1 MASTGPETTTS
12 KDSTVQEDTSATSA
26 SFVTTADHKL
36 QTCSCGWR
44 KVTSFQGLRIHQGKK
59 RCLSKESQGPR
70 IDLFLRKKSNQSNEV
85 HQLDENHSLESI
97 STPVREEEN
106 QSIELAVEETSAAES
121 TQTPRPAVERR
132 LPGYKLRVK
141 WPGAAEKKLWE
152 MVNDDLC
159 RSLEQLRGTAEKKLE
174 NMGNIIYEY
183 GAEHFG
189 VLQPKVARQAPSP
202 PVSRRQQKIKCLVQE
217 LRQLRK
223 LWKKAPEV
231 EKEGINILQAEIK
244 TQLVSLRRAEN
255 FRKRRRKKEQTRTRF
270 YKDSFKFL
278 KTLFTK
284 EKSGVLQTTKSDLE
298 EHLRATHSDPKRHE
312 HLTIPSDIP
321 PIDPPEHQCETGPPT
336 WKEVG
341 KIVHRARAAS
351 APGPNGVPYNVYK
364 NAPDVCRFLWR
375 LMRTV
380 WQKRSIPK
388 AWRRAGGILIP
399 KEKNAANISQ
409 FRPIAL
415 LNVKG
420 KIFFGV
426 IAQRLAEYL
435 RRNGYV
441 DTSVQKAGISGFSG
455 FLEHASLIWHQI
467 QAAKLEKREL
477 HAIFLDLANAF
488 GSVPHELLWTAFRFF
503 NIPDTITTLVKA
515 YFQDLQ
521 FCFSTPEFTTSWQH
535 LEIGIM
541 AGCLYGDGVLK
552 LPLTSLTEEFKCA
565 KTRLQMTLNESQ
577 DPVVRENAPTL
588 ATGRKWTPARAVEE
602 ATAALRHA
610 DIVGNVQQ
618 GRGGLGLTTSRPA
631 WRSAAPP
638 ARRKMVVEEV
648 RRQEEA
654 ARWAKAV
661 ALGKQGRWTRWEGV
675 EKRKMSWRDVWA
687 MDAKSLSFTIKATY
701 DVLPSPTNLHQWFG
715 KDPTCV
721 LCTKPASLRHILT
734 GCKTSL
740 TQGRYTWRHNQV
752 LKILAST
759 LEGKRSSINSQPLS
773 TYKTSWET
781 AFVREGATAARSNSK
796 PSERSQLCPARD
808 WKMLADVGKQLVF
821 PSEIATTTLR
831 PDLVLWSPSL
841 RKVYMVELTVP
852 WEDIHGGG
860 I

>member
-1 MASTGPETTTS
+1 MVSTGPETTTS
-12 KDSTVQEDTSATSA
+12 KDSTAQEDTSATSA

-36 QTCSCGWR
+36 QICSCGWR
-44 KVTSFQGLRIHQGKK
+44 KVTSFWGLRIHQGKK

-70 IDLFLRKKSNQSNEV
+70 IDLFLRKESNQSNEV

-97 STPVREEEN
+97 STPVRDEEN
-106 QSIELAVEETSAAES
+106 PSIELAVEETSAAES

-132 LPGYKLRVK
+132 LPGYKLHVK
-141 WPGAAEKKLWE
+141 WPGAAEKKVWE

-223 LWKKAPEV
+223 LWKKAPEA

-270 YKDSFKFL
+270 YKDPFKFL

-298 EHLRATHSDPKRHE
+298 EHLRVTHSDPKRHE

-321 PIDPPEHQCETGPPT
+321 PIDPPEHQ
-336 WKEVG
+336 
-341 KIVHRARAAS
+341 
-351 APGPNGVPYNVYK
+351 
-364 NAPDVCRFLWR
+364 
-375 LMRTV
+375 
-380 WQKRSIPK
+380 
-388 AWRRAGGILIP
+388 
-399 KEKNAANISQ
+399 
-409 FRPIAL
+409 
-415 LNVKG
+415 
-420 KIFFGV
+420 
-426 IAQRLAEYL
+426 
-435 RRNGYV
+435 
-441 DTSVQKAGISGFSG
+441 
-455 FLEHASLIWHQI
+455 
-467 QAAKLEKREL
+467 
-477 HAIFLDLANAF
+477 
-488 GSVPHELLWTAFRFF
+488 
-503 NIPDTITTLVKA
+503 
-515 YFQDLQ
+515 
-521 FCFSTPEFTTSWQH
+521 
-535 LEIGIM
+535 
-541 AGCLYGDGVLK
+541 CLYGDGVLK

-687 MDAKSLSFTIKATY
+687 MDAKSLSFTIRATY

-721 LCTKPASLRHILT
+721 LCAKPASLRHILT

-773 TYKTSWET
+773 THKTSWET

-852 WEDIHGGG
+852 WEDSMEEAYERKHLRYSELAAEARHQGWNTEVRPVEVGCRGFVGKSATKLLRDMG
-860 I
+860 IRGQSLRTAIKAASEAAERSSQWLWLKRNDPSWAPR

>member
-1 MASTGPETTTS
+1 MDGCR
-12 KDSTVQEDTSATSA
+12 
-26 SFVTTADHKL
+26 KL
-36 QTCSCGWR
+36 FIIGLLR
-44 KVTSFQGLRIHQGKK
+44 GAQGLRRRRRRRRWGGEGEE
-59 RCLSKESQGPR
+59 LT
-70 IDLFLRKKSNQSNEV
+70 
-85 HQLDENHSLESI
+85 HSSF
-97 STPVREEEN
+97 S
-106 QSIELAVEETSAAES
+106 
-121 TQTPRPAVERR
+121 
-132 LPGYKLRVK
+132 
-141 WPGAAEKKLWE
+141 
-152 MVNDDLC
+152 
-159 RSLEQLRGTAEKKLE
+159 
-174 NMGNIIYEY
+174 
-183 GAEHFG
+183 
-189 VLQPKVARQAPSP
+189 
-202 PVSRRQQKIKCLVQE
+202 
-217 LRQLRK
+217 
-223 LWKKAPEV
+223 
-231 EKEGINILQAEIK
+231 
-244 TQLVSLRRAEN
+244 VSLHPSCLLVTASGRAE
-255 FRKRRRKKEQTRTRF
+255 
-270 YKDSFKFL
+270 
-278 KTLFTK
+278 
-284 EKSGVLQTTKSDLE
+284 
-298 EHLRATHSDPKRHE
+298 
-312 HLTIPSDIP
+312 
-321 PIDPPEHQCETGPPT
+321 
-336 WKEVG
+336 
-341 KIVHRARAAS
+341 
-351 APGPNGVPYNVYK
+351 
-364 NAPDVCRFLWR
+364 R
-375 LMRTV
+375 LL
-380 WQKRSIPK
+380 P
-388 AWRRAGGILIP
+388 A
-399 KEKNAANISQ
+399 
-409 FRPIAL
+409 
-415 LNVKG
+415 
-420 KIFFGV
+420 
-426 IAQRLAEYL
+426 RLAEYL

-441 DTSVQKAGISGFSG
+441 NTSVQKAGISGFSG
-455 FLEHASLIWHQI
+455 CLEHASLIWHQI

-521 FCFSTPEFTTSWQH
+521 LCFSTPEFTTSWQH

-541 AGCLYGDGVLK
+541 AGCTVSPLAFTMAMEVIIRASKWVVGGQRFGSCPRLPPLRAYMDDITTLTTTVPCTRRLLRKLEENISWARMKIKPTKSRSISVVKGVLSDQQFFIGNVAIPTVYEQPIKSLGRRYDASLTDKDQVKQLCNDIKTGLLAIDNTQLPGKLKSWCLQFGLLPRVLWPLAVYEVPLSTVEKMERRVTVQVKKWLGVPRCLTTIGLYGDGVLK

-687 MDAKSLSFTIKATY
+687 MDVKSLSFTIRATY

-759 LEGKRSSINSQPLS
+759 LERKRSSINSQPLS

-852 WEDIHGGG
+852 WEDSMEEAYERKHLRYSELAAEARHQGWNTEVRPVEVGCRGFVGKSATKLLRDMG
-860 I
+860 IRGQSLRTAIKAASEAAERSSQWLWLKRNDPSWAPR